1 MVKVRDVHKLIEG
14 DDVDLRQWLQRLQD
28 KVEISDPAG
37 LMKLAELSYSLEQ
50 NTPSGQ
56 NLWAEGASSFHT
68 GLEMAEILADL
79 HMDTDCLK
87 AAVIY
92 RAVREGQATLGD
104 VVAVAGEGIANL
116 IDGVLQMAAI
126 SAVMNADKRMVLGQ
140 SSNQLENLR
149 RMLVAMVD
157 DVRVALIKLAE
168 RTCAI
173 RAVKDAPEE
182 KKQKVAREVFDVY
195 APLAHRLGIGHIK
208 WELEDLSFRYL
219 QPHAYKKIARLLDE
233 KRLDREGYINTVI
246 DRLQSSLISV
256 GIDGEISGRAKHIFS
271 IWRKMKRKRIDFYQ
285 VYDVRAVRVL
295 VPEVRDCYAVLGI
308 VHNLW
313 QHIPKEFD
321 DYIAA
326 PKENGYRSLHTAV
339 LGPDGKVLEV
349 QIRTQN
355 MHDEAEL
362 GVCAHWRYKEGETKS
377 RESYEDKITWL
388 RQVLEWQEELGDTDV
403 SSVISQFSEDIVEE
417 RVYVFTPDGHV
428 VDLAQGATPL
438 DFAYH
443 VHTEV
448 GHSCRGAK
456 VNGRIVPLSYNLKT
470 GEQVTII
477 KGNEEKPSRD
487 WLNPSLGYLSTARAR
502 AKAIHWFKRQDR
514 SQNITDGKAIL
525 DKEFHRLDVGQVD
538 LDSLT
543 DAFSVNSVDDIYA
556 SVGAGDLRVGQVL
569 NVIQSAIESEPE
581 QGVLPFDLRKPE
593 VNKSDTDFTVDGVSN
608 ILTNIAGCCK
618 PVPGDD
624 VIGYVSYGRGVTV
637 HRDDCAELKRLM
649 ESNRERLVEV
659 NWAKRDD
666 RVYSVEI
673 YIKAYDRQGLL
684 MDVTSAVSHEKV
696 NLTAVNTSS
705 DHGTGTA
712 TMLLTVEVPSL
723 ERLGGLLGK
732 INQLPNIVEVKRY
745 HASGGQS

>member
-1 MVKVRDVHKLIEG
+1 MVKVRDVHKLIEEG
-14 DDVDLRQWLQRLQD
+14 DINLQDWLQRLQE
-28 KVEISDPAG
+28 KVEISDPEG

-50 NTPSGQ
+50 NMSAGD
-56 NLWAEGASSFHT
+56 NLWVEGASSFNT

-92 RAVREGQATLGD
+92 RAVREGQTTLAE
-104 VVAVAGEGIANL
+104 VVKVAGEGIANL

-182 KKQKVAREVFDVY
+182 KKQKVAKEVFDVY

-233 KRLDREGYINTVI
+233 KRLVREDYITTVI
-246 DRLQSSLISV
+246 DNLQTSLGSV
-256 GIDGEISGRAKHIFS
+256 GIDGDISGRAKHIFS

-349 QIRTQN
+349 QIRTQD

-362 GVCAHWRYKEGETKS
+362 GVCAHWRYKEGSTKS

-456 VNGRIVPLSYNLKT
+456 VNGRIVPLTYTLKT

-477 KGNEEKPSRD
+477 KSNEAKPSRD
-487 WLNPSLGYLSTARAR
+487 WLNPSLGYLGTARAR

-514 SQNITDGKAIL
+514 TQNIVDGKAIL
-525 DKEFHRLDVGQVD
+525 EKEFQRLDVGKID
-538 LDSLT
+538 LNDFT
-543 DAFSVNSVDDIYA
+543 QAFSVKSVEDIYA
-556 SVGAGDLRVGQVL
+556 AVGAGDLRVGQVL
-569 NVIQSAIESEPE
+569 NAIQSAIESEPE
-581 QGVLPFDLRKPE
+581 QGVLPFDLRKPQ

-637 HRDDCAELKRLM
+637 HRDDCIELKRLM
-649 ESNRERLVEV
+649 ETNRERVVEV
-659 NWAKRDD
+659 NWSKRND
-666 RVYSVEI
+666 RIYSVEI
-673 YIKAYDRQGLL
+673 FVKAYDRQGLL
-684 MDVTSAVSHEKV
+684 MDVTSAITHEKV

-705 DHGTGTA
+705 DYGTGTA

-723 ERLGGLLGK
+723 ECLGSLLGK
-732 INQLPNIVEVKRY
+732 INQLPNVVDVKRY
-745 HASGGQS
+745 HASGG

>member
-1 MVKVRDVHKLIEG
+1 MVKVRDVHTQIEDG
-14 DDVDLRQWLQRLQD
+14 SVDLTHWLQGLKD
-28 KVEISDPAG
+28 KVEISDPEG
-37 LMKLAELSYSLEQ
+37 LLELAELSLSLEQ
-50 NTPSGQ
+50 KTPAGK
-56 NLWAEGASSFHT
+56 NLWAAGASSFHT

-92 RAVREGQATLGD
+92 RAVREGQTTLSE
-104 VVAVAGEGIANL
+104 VVSVAGEDIANL

-173 RAVKDAPEE
+173 RAVKDAPQAKRE
-182 KKQKVAREVFDVY
+182 KVAKEVFDVY

-233 KRLDREGYINTVI
+233 KRLDREDYITTVI
-246 DRLQSSLISV
+246 DKLEQSLASV
-256 GIDGEISGRAKHIFS
+256 NIEGDISGRAKHIFS

-295 VPEVRDCYAVLGI
+295 VPDVRDCYAVLGI

-349 QIRTQN
+349 QIRTQD

-362 GVCAHWRYKEGETKS
+362 GVCAHWRYKEGATKS

-403 SSVISQFSEDIVEE
+403 SSVVSQFSEDIVEE
-417 RVYVFTPDGHV
+417 RVYVFTPEGHV

-456 VNGRIVPLSYNLKT
+456 VNGRIVPLNYNLKT

-477 KGNEEKPSRD
+477 KGNEESPSRD
-487 WLNPSLGYLSTARAR
+487 WLNPSLGYLGTARAR
-502 AKAIHWFKRQDR
+502 AKAINWFKRQDR
-514 SQNITDGKAIL
+514 TQNIADGKAIL
-525 DKEFHRLDVGQVD
+525 AKEFHRLDVGKVD
-538 LDSLT
+538 LDTLT
-543 DAFSVNSVDDIYA
+543 ESFNVKSAEDVYA
-556 SVGAGDLRVGQVL
+556 AVGAGDLRVGQVL

-581 QGVLPFDLRKPE
+581 QGVLPFDLRKPH

-637 HRDDCAELKRLM
+637 HRFDCSELKRLV
-649 ESNRERLVEV
+649 ETNRERLVEV
-659 NWAKRDD
+659 NWSKRNDS
-666 RVYSVEI
+666 VYSVEI

-684 MDVTSAVSHEKV
+684 MDVTSVMMHEKV
-696 NLTAVNTSS
+696 NVTAVNTSS
-705 DHGTGTA
+705 DHATGTA

-723 ERLGGLLGK
+723 EKLGGVLGK

-745 HASGGQS
+745 HPSGG

>member
-1 MVKVRDVHKLIEG
+1 MVKVRDVHTQIEDG
-14 DDVDLRQWLQRLQD
+14 AVDLQHWLQGLQG
-28 KVEISDPAG
+28 KVEISDPEG
-37 LMKLAELSYSLEQ
+37 LLAIAELSLSLEQ
-50 NTPSGQ
+50 QTPDGK
-56 NLWAEGASSFHT
+56 NLWAESASSFHT

-79 HMDTDCLK
+79 HVDTDCIK

-92 RAVREGQATLGD
+92 RAVREGQTTLSE
-104 VVAVAGEGIANL
+104 VVAIAGEDIANL

-173 RAVKDAPEE
+173 RAVKDAPQE
-182 KKQKVAREVFDVY
+182 KREKVAKEVFDVY

-233 KRLDREGYINTVI
+233 KRLDREDYITTVI
-246 DRLQSSLISV
+246 DKLEQSLTSV
-256 GIDGEISGRAKHIFS
+256 DIEGDISGRAKHIFS

-285 VYDVRAVRVL
+285 IYDVRAVRVL
-295 VPEVRDCYAVLGI
+295 VPDIRDCYAVLGI

-349 QIRTQN
+349 QIRTQD

-362 GVCAHWRYKEGETKS
+362 GVCAHWRYKEGTTKS

-403 SSVISQFSEDIVEE
+403 SSVVSQFSEDIIEE
-417 RVYVFTPDGHV
+417 RVYVFTPEGHV
-428 VDLAQGATPL
+428 VDLSQGATPL

-456 VNGRIVPLSYNLKT
+456 VNGRIVPLNYKLKT
-470 GEQVTII
+470 GEQVAII
-477 KGNEEKPSRD
+477 KGNEESPSRD
-487 WLNPSLGYLSTARAR
+487 WLNPSLGYLGTARAR

-514 SQNITDGKAIL
+514 TQNIADGKAIL
-525 DKEFHRLDVGQVD
+525 DKEFHRLDVGKVD
-538 LDSLT
+538 LDSLSES
-543 DAFSVNSVDDIYA
+543 FSVKSAEDIYA
-556 SVGAGDLRVGQVL
+556 AVGAGDLRVGQVL

-581 QGVLPFDLRKPE
+581 QGVLPFDLRKPQ

-637 HRDDCAELKRLM
+637 HRYDCAELKRLV
-649 ESNRERLVEV
+649 ETNRERLVEV
-659 NWAKRDD
+659 NWSKRNDS
-666 RVYSVEI
+666 VYSVEV

-684 MDVTSAVSHEKV
+684 MDVTSVMMHEKV
-696 NLTAVNTSS
+696 NVTAVNTSS
-705 DHGTGTA
+705 DHSSGTA
-712 TMLLTVEVPSL
+712 TMLLKVEVPSL
-723 ERLGGLLGK
+723 EKLGDLLGK

-745 HASGGQS
+745 HPSGG

>member
-1 MVKVRDVHKLIEG
+1 MVKVRDVHKLIEEG
-14 DDVDLRQWLQRLQD
+14 DINLQDWLARLQT
-28 KVEISDPAG
+28 KVEISDPEG
-37 LMKLAELSYSLEQ
+37 LMELAELSYSLEQ
-50 NTPSGQ
+50 DMSAGD
-56 NLWAEGASSFHT
+56 NLWVEGASSFNT
-68 GLEMAEILADL
+68 GLEMAEILAGL

-92 RAVREGQATLGD
+92 RAVREGQTTL
-104 VVAVAGEGIANL
+104 VEVKKVAGEHIANL

-126 SAVMNADKRMVLGQ
+126 SAIMNADKRMVLGQ

-182 KKQKVAREVFDVY
+182 KKQKVAKEVFDVY

-233 KRLDREGYINTVI
+233 KRLVREDYITTVI
-246 DRLQSSLISV
+246 DNLQSSLISV
-256 GIDGEISGRAKHIFS
+256 GIDGGISGRAKHIYS

-285 VYDVRAVRVL
+285 IYDVRAVRVL

-362 GVCAHWRYKEGETKS
+362 GVCAHWRYKEGSTKS

-403 SSVISQFSEDIVEE
+403 SSVISQFSEDIVDE

-456 VNGRIVPLSYNLKT
+456 VNGRIVPLTYTLKT
-470 GEQVTII
+470 GEQVTVI
-477 KGNEEKPSRD
+477 KSNEAKPSRD
-487 WLNPSLGYLSTARAR
+487 WLNPSLGYLGTARAR

-514 SQNITDGKAIL
+514 TQNIVDGKAIL
-525 DKEFHRLDVGQVD
+525 EKEFHRLDVGKID
-538 LDSLT
+538 LT
-543 DAFSVNSVDDIYA
+543 DFTQVFSVKSVEDVYA
-556 SVGAGDLRVGQVL
+556 AVGAGDLRVGQVL
-569 NVIQSAIESEPE
+569 NAIQSAIESEPE
-581 QGVLPFDLRKPE
+581 QGVLPFDLRKPQI
-593 VNKSDTDFTVDGVSN
+593 NKSDADFTVDGVSN

-637 HRDDCAELKRLM
+637 HRDDCVELKRLM
-649 ESNRERLVEV
+649 ETNRERVVEV
-659 NWAKRDD
+659 NWSKRNDS
-666 RVYSVEI
+666 VYSVEI
-673 YIKAYDRQGLL
+673 FIKAYDRQGLL
-684 MDVTSAVSHEKV
+684 MDVTSAVTHEKV
-696 NLTAVNTSS
+696 NVTAVNTSS

-723 ERLGGLLGK
+723 ECLGGLLGK
-732 INQLPNIVEVKRY
+732 INQLPNVVDVKRY
-745 HASGGQS
+745 HASGG

>member
-1 MVKVRDVHKLIEG
+1 MVKVRDVHKLIEEG
-14 DDVDLRQWLQRLQD
+14 DINLQDWLKRLQD
-28 KVEISDPAG
+28 KVEISDPKG
-37 LMKLAELSYSLEQ
+37 LMKLAELSCSLEQ
-50 NTPSGQ
+50 GMSVGD
-56 NLWAEGASSFHT
+56 NLWAEGASSFNT

-92 RAVREGQATLGD
+92 RAVREGQTTLAD
-104 VVAVAGEGIANL
+104 VVNIAGDGIASL

-182 KKQKVAREVFDVY
+182 KKQKVAKEVFDVY
-195 APLAHRLGIGHIK
+195 APLAHRLGIGHLK

-233 KRLDREGYINTVI
+233 KRLDREDYITTVV
-246 DRLQSSLISV
+246 DKLQSSLVSV
-256 GIDGEISGRAKHIFS
+256 GIDGGISGRAKHIFS

-349 QIRTQN
+349 QIRTQD

-362 GVCAHWRYKEGETKS
+362 GVCAHWRYKEGATKS
-377 RESYEDKITWL
+377 RESYDDKITWL

-456 VNGRIVPLSYNLKT
+456 VNGRIVPLSYILKT
-470 GEQVTII
+470 GEQVAII
-477 KGNEEKPSRD
+477 KSNEAKPSRD
-487 WLNPSLGYLSTARAR
+487 WLNPSLGYIGTARAR

-514 SQNITDGKAIL
+514 AQNIVDGKAIL
-525 DKEFHRLDVGQVD
+525 DKEFQRLDVGKIDLEDFTQV
-538 LDSLT
+538 
-543 DAFSVNSVDDIYA
+543 FSVKSVEDIYA
-556 SVGAGDLRVGQVL
+556 AVGAGDLRIGQVL
-569 NVIQSAIESEPE
+569 NAIQSAIESEPE
-581 QGVLPFDLRKPE
+581 QGVLPFDLRKPQ

-637 HRDDCAELKRLM
+637 HRDDCIELKRLM
-649 ESNRERLVEV
+649 ETNRERVVEV
-659 NWAKRDD
+659 NWSKRND

-673 YIKAYDRQGLL
+673 FVKAYDRQGLL
-684 MDVTSAVSHEKV
+684 MDVTSAIAHEKV

-705 DHGTGTA
+705 NHGTGTA

-723 ERLGGLLGK
+723 ECLGGLLGK
-732 INQLPNIVEVKRY
+732 INQLPNVVDVKRY
-745 HASGGQS
+745 HASGQ

>member
-1 MVKVRDVHKLIEG
+1 MVKVRDVHKLIEEG
-14 DDVDLRQWLQRLQD
+14 DINLQDWLKRLQD
-28 KVEISDPAG
+28 KVEISDPKG

-50 NTPSGQ
+50 GMSVGD
-56 NLWAEGASSFHT
+56 NLWAEGASSFNT

-92 RAVREGQATLGD
+92 RAVREGQTTLAD
-104 VVAVAGEGIANL
+104 VVNIAGDGIASL

-182 KKQKVAREVFDVY
+182 KKQKVAKEVFDVY
-195 APLAHRLGIGHIK
+195 APLAHRLGIGHLK

-233 KRLDREGYINTVI
+233 KRLDREDYITTVV
-246 DRLQSSLISV
+246 DNLQSSLISV
-256 GIDGEISGRAKHIFS
+256 GIDGGISGRAKHIFS

-349 QIRTQN
+349 QIRTQD

-362 GVCAHWRYKEGETKS
+362 GVCAHWRYKEGATKS

-456 VNGRIVPLSYNLKT
+456 VNGRIVPLSYTLKT
-470 GEQVTII
+470 GEQVAII
-477 KGNEEKPSRD
+477 KSNEAKPSRD
-487 WLNPSLGYLSTARAR
+487 WLNPSLGYIGTARAR

-514 SQNITDGKAIL
+514 AQNIVDGKAIL
-525 DKEFHRLDVGQVD
+525 DKEFQRLDVGKID
-538 LDSLT
+538 LEDFT
-543 DAFSVNSVDDIYA
+543 QAFSVKSVEDIYA
-556 SVGAGDLRVGQVL
+556 AVGAGDLRVGQVL
-569 NVIQSAIESEPE
+569 NAIQSAIESEPE
-581 QGVLPFDLRKPE
+581 QGVLPFDLRKPQ

-637 HRDDCAELKRLM
+637 HRDDCIELKRLM
-649 ESNRERLVEV
+649 ETNRERVVEV
-659 NWAKRDD
+659 NWSKRND

-673 YIKAYDRQGLL
+673 FVKAYDRQGLL
-684 MDVTSAVSHEKV
+684 MDVTSAIAHEKV

-705 DHGTGTA
+705 NHGTGTA

-723 ERLGGLLGK
+723 ECLGGLLGK
-732 INQLPNIVEVKRY
+732 INQLPNVVDVKRY
-745 HASGGQS
+745 HASGQ

>member
-1 MVKVRDVHKLIEG
+1 MVKVRDVHKLIEEG
-14 DDVDLRQWLQRLQD
+14 DINLQDWLRRLQE
-28 KVEISDPAG
+28 KVEISDPEG
-37 LMKLAELSYSLEQ
+37 LLRLAELSYALEQ
-50 NTPSGQ
+50 DMPAGD
-56 NLWAEGASSFHT
+56 NLWVEGASSFNT
-68 GLEMAEILADL
+68 GLEMAEILAGL

-92 RAVREGQATLGD
+92 RSVREGQTTLAEVGK
-104 VVAVAGEGIANL
+104 VAGEGIANL

-182 KKQKVAREVFDVY
+182 KKQKVAKEVFDVY

-233 KRLDREGYINTVI
+233 KRLDREDYITTVI
-246 DRLQSSLISV
+246 DKLQSSLITV
-256 GIDGEISGRAKHIFS
+256 GIEGDISGRAKHIYS

-362 GVCAHWRYKEGETKS
+362 GVCAHWRYKEGSTKS

-448 GHSCRGAK
+448 GHCCRGAK
-456 VNGRIVPLSYNLKT
+456 VNGRIVPLTYTLKT

-477 KGNEEKPSRD
+477 KSNEAKPSRD
-487 WLNPSLGYLSTARAR
+487 WLNPSLGYLGTARAR

-514 SQNITDGKAIL
+514 TQNIIDGKAIL
-525 DKEFHRLDVGQVD
+525 EKEFSRLDVGKID
-538 LDSLT
+538 LDGFT
-543 DAFSVNSVDDIYA
+543 EVFSVKSVEDIYA
-556 SVGAGDLRVGQVL
+556 AVGAGDLRVGQVL
-569 NVIQSAIESEPE
+569 NAIQSAIESEPE
-581 QGVLPFDLRKPE
+581 QGVLPFDLRKPQ

-624 VIGYVSYGRGVTV
+624 VVGYVSYGRGVTV
-637 HRDDCAELKRLM
+637 HRDDCIELKRLM
-649 ESNRERLVEV
+649 DTNRERIVEV
-659 NWAKRDD
+659 NWSKRND
-666 RVYSVEI
+666 RIYSVEI
-673 YIKAYDRQGLL
+673 FVKAYDRQGLL
-684 MDVTSAVSHEKV
+684 MDVTSAITHEKV

-705 DHGTGTA
+705 DHGAGTA

-723 ERLGGLLGK
+723 ECLGGLLGK
-732 INQLPNIVEVKRY
+732 INQLPNVVDVKRY
-745 HASGGQS
+745 HASGG

>member
-14 DDVDLRQWLQRLQD
+14 DDVNLQHWLQRLNE
-28 KVEISDPAG
+28 KVEISDPDG
-37 LMKLAELSYSLEQ
+37 LMKLAELSCSLEQ
-50 NTPSGQ
+50 NTPTGK

-92 RAVREGQATLGD
+92 RAVREGQTTLGD
-104 VVAVAGEGIANL
+104 VVAIAGEGIANL

-173 RAVKDAPEE
+173 RAVKDAPEQ

-195 APLAHRLGIGHIK
+195 APLAHRLGIGHLK

-233 KRLDREGYINTVI
+233 KRLDREGYINSVI
-246 DRLQSSLISV
+246 DSLQTSLVSV

-362 GVCAHWRYKEGETKS
+362 GVCAHWRYKEGDTKS

-403 SSVISQFSEDIVEE
+403 SSVISQFSEDIIEE

-428 VDLAQGATPL
+428 VDLPQGATPL

-448 GHSCRGAK
+448 GHRCRGAK

-470 GEQVTII
+470 GEQVAII
-477 KGNEEKPSRD
+477 KGNEERPSRD

-525 DKEFHRLDVGQVD
+525 DKEFHRLDVGKVD
-538 LDSLT
+538 LESLT
-543 DAFSVNSVDDIYA
+543 DSFNVKSVEDIYA

-569 NVIQSAIESEPE
+569 NVIQSSIESEPE
-581 QGVLPFDLRKPE
+581 QGILPFDLRKPE

-637 HRDDCAELKRLM
+637 HRDDCVELKRLM
-649 ESNRERLVEV
+649 ESDQERLVEV

-684 MDVTSAVSHEKV
+684 MDVTSAISHEKV

-705 DHGTGTA
+705 DHGAGTA
-712 TMLLTVEVPSL
+712 IMLLTVEVPSL

-732 INQLPNIVEVKRY
+732 INQLPNVVEVRRY
-745 HASGGQS
+745 HASSGQS

>member
-1 MVKVRDVHKLIEG
+1 MVKVRDVHKLIEEG
-14 DDVDLRQWLQRLQD
+14 DINLQDWLARLQTN
-28 KVEISDPAG
+28 VEISDPEG
-37 LMKLAELSYSLEQ
+37 VMELAELSYSLEQ
-50 NTPSGQ
+50 GMSAGD
-56 NLWAEGASSFHT
+56 NLWAEGASSFNT
-68 GLEMAEILADL
+68 GLEMAEILAGL

-92 RAVREGQATLGD
+92 RAVREGQTTL
-104 VVAVAGEGIANL
+104 VEVKKVAGEGIANL

-126 SAVMNADKRMVLGQ
+126 SAIMNADKRMVLGQ

-182 KKQKVAREVFDVY
+182 KKQKVAKEVFDVY

-233 KRLDREGYINTVI
+233 KRLDREDYITTVI
-246 DRLQSSLISV
+246 DNLQSSLISV
-256 GIDGEISGRAKHIFS
+256 GIDGGISGRAKHIYS

-285 VYDVRAVRVL
+285 IYDVRAVRVL

-362 GVCAHWRYKEGETKS
+362 GVCAHWRYKEGSTKS

-403 SSVISQFSEDIVEE
+403 SSVISQFSEDIVDE

-456 VNGRIVPLSYNLKT
+456 VNGRIVPLTYTLKT
-470 GEQVTII
+470 GEQVTVI
-477 KGNEEKPSRD
+477 KSNEAKPSRD
-487 WLNPSLGYLSTARAR
+487 WLNPSLGYLGTARAR

-514 SQNITDGKAIL
+514 TQNIVDGKAIL
-525 DKEFHRLDVGQVD
+525 EKEFHRLDVGRID
-538 LDSLT
+538 LT
-543 DAFSVNSVDDIYA
+543 DFTQVFNVKSVEDVYA
-556 SVGAGDLRVGQVL
+556 AVGAGDLRVGQVL
-569 NVIQSAIESEPE
+569 NAIQSAIESEPE
-581 QGVLPFDLRKPE
+581 QGVLPFDLRKPQI
-593 VNKSDTDFTVDGVSN
+593 NKSDADFTVDGVSN

-637 HRDDCAELKRLM
+637 HRDDCIELKRLM
-649 ESNRERLVEV
+649 ETNRERVVEV
-659 NWAKRDD
+659 NWSKRNDS
-666 RVYSVEI
+666 VYSVEI
-673 YIKAYDRQGLL
+673 FIKAYDRQGLL
-684 MDVTSAVSHEKV
+684 MDVTSAVTHEKV
-696 NLTAVNTSS
+696 NVTAVNTSS

-723 ERLGGLLGK
+723 ECLGGLLGK
-732 INQLPNIVEVKRY
+732 INQLPNVVDVKRY
-745 HASGGQS
+745 HASGG

>member
-1 MVKVRDVHKLIEG
+1 MVKVRDVHTLIEEG
-14 DDVDLRQWLQRLQD
+14 DINLQDWLARLQD
-28 KVEISDPAG
+28 KVEISDPEG

-50 NTPSGQ
+50 DMSAGD
-56 NLWAEGASSFHT
+56 NLWAEGASSFNT

-92 RAVREGQATLGD
+92 RAVREGQTTLAE
-104 VVAVAGEGIANL
+104 VVKVAGEGIANL

-182 KKQKVAREVFDVY
+182 KKQKVAKEVFDVY

-233 KRLDREGYINTVI
+233 KRLDREDYITTVI
-246 DRLQSSLISV
+246 DKLQTSLISV
-256 GIDGEISGRAKHIFS
+256 GIDGDISGRAKHIFS

-362 GVCAHWRYKEGETKS
+362 GVCAHWRYKDGSTKS

-456 VNGRIVPLSYNLKT
+456 VNGRIVPLTYTLKT

-477 KGNEEKPSRD
+477 KSNDAKPSRD
-487 WLNPSLGYLSTARAR
+487 WLNPSLGYLGTARAR

-514 SQNITDGKAIL
+514 TQNIVDGKAIL
-525 DKEFHRLDVGQVD
+525 DKEFQRLDVGKID
-538 LDSLT
+538 LDDFT
-543 DAFSVNSVDDIYA
+543 QVFSVKSVDDIYA
-556 SVGAGDLRVGQVL
+556 AVGAGDLRVGQVL
-569 NVIQSAIESEPE
+569 NAIQSAIESEPE
-581 QGVLPFDLRKPE
+581 QGVLPFDLRKPQ

-637 HRDDCAELKRLM
+637 HRDDCIELKRLM
-649 ESNRERLVEV
+649 ETNRERVVEV
-659 NWAKRDD
+659 NWSKRND

-673 YIKAYDRQGLL
+673 FVKAYDRQGLL
-684 MDVTSAVSHEKV
+684 MDVTSAISHEKV

-705 DHGTGTA
+705 NHGTGTA

-723 ERLGGLLGK
+723 ECLGSLLGK
-732 INQLPNIVEVKRY
+732 INQLPNVVDVKRY
-745 HASGGQS
+745 HASGE

>member
-1 MVKVRDVHKLIEG
+1 MVKVRDVHKLIEEG
-14 DDVDLRQWLQRLQD
+14 DINLQDWLQRLQE
-28 KVEISDPAG
+28 KVEISDPEG

-50 NTPSGQ
+50 DMSAGD
-56 NLWAEGASSFHT
+56 NLWVEGASSFNT

-79 HMDTDCLK
+79 HVDTDCLK

-92 RAVREGQATLGD
+92 RAVREGQTTLAD
-104 VVAVAGEGIANL
+104 VVKIAGESIANL

-182 KKQKVAREVFDVY
+182 KKQKVAKEVFDVY

-233 KRLDREGYINTVI
+233 KRLVREDYITTVI
-246 DRLQSSLISV
+246 DKLQSSLGSV
-256 GIDGEISGRAKHIFS
+256 EIDGDISGRAKHIYS

-295 VPEVRDCYAVLGI
+295 VPEVKDCYAVLGI

-362 GVCAHWRYKEGETKS
+362 GVCAHWRYKEGSTKS

-456 VNGRIVPLSYNLKT
+456 VNGRIVPLTYTLKT

-477 KGNEEKPSRD
+477 KSNEARPSRD
-487 WLNPSLGYLSTARAR
+487 WLNPSLGYLGTARAR

-514 SQNITDGKAIL
+514 TQNIVDGKAIL
-525 DKEFHRLDVGQVD
+525 EKEFQRLDVGKIDLADFTQV
-538 LDSLT
+538 
-543 DAFSVNSVDDIYA
+543 FSVKSEEDIYA
-556 SVGAGDLRVGQVL
+556 AVGAGDLRVGQVL
-569 NVIQSAIESEPE
+569 NAIQSAIESEPE
-581 QGVLPFDLRKPE
+581 QGVLPFDLRKPQ

-637 HRDDCAELKRLM
+637 HRDDCIELKRLM
-649 ESNRERLVEV
+649 ETNRERVVEV
-659 NWAKRDD
+659 NWSKRND
-666 RVYSVEI
+666 RIYSVEI
-673 YIKAYDRQGLL
+673 FIKAYDRQGLL
-684 MDVTSAVSHEKV
+684 MDVTSTITHEKV

-705 DHGTGTA
+705 DYGTGTA

-723 ERLGGLLGK
+723 ECLGGLLGK
-732 INQLPNIVEVKRY
+732 INQLPNVVDVKRY
-745 HASGGQS
+745 HASGG

>member
-1 MVKVRDVHKLIEG
+1 MVKVRDVHKLIEEG
-14 DDVDLRQWLQRLQD
+14 DINLQDWLRRLQA
-28 KVEISDPAG
+28 KVEISDPEG
-37 LMKLAELSYSLEQ
+37 LMELAELSYSLEQ
-50 NTPSGQ
+50 DMSAGD
-56 NLWAEGASSFHT
+56 NLWVEGASSFNT
-68 GLEMAEILADL
+68 GLEMAEILAGL

-92 RAVREGQATLGD
+92 RAVREGQTTL
-104 VVAVAGEGIANL
+104 VEVEKVAGVGIANL

-126 SAVMNADKRMVLGQ
+126 SAIMNADKRMVLGQ

-182 KKQKVAREVFDVY
+182 KKQKVAKEVFDVY

-233 KRLDREGYINTVI
+233 KRLDREDYITTVI
-246 DRLQSSLISV
+246 DNLQSSLISV
-256 GIDGEISGRAKHIFS
+256 GIDGCISGRAKHIYS
-271 IWRKMKRKRIDFYQ
+271 IWRKMKRKRIDFFQ
-285 VYDVRAVRVL
+285 IYDVRAVRVL

-362 GVCAHWRYKEGETKS
+362 GVCAHWRYKEGSTKS

-403 SSVISQFSEDIVEE
+403 SSVISQFSEDIVDE

-456 VNGRIVPLSYNLKT
+456 VNGRIVPLTYTLKT
-470 GEQVTII
+470 GEQVTVI
-477 KGNEEKPSRD
+477 KSNEAKPSRD
-487 WLNPSLGYLSTARAR
+487 WLNPSLGYLGTARAR

-514 SQNITDGKAIL
+514 TQNIVDGKAIL
-525 DKEFHRLDVGQVD
+525 EKEFHRLDVGKIDLNDFTQV
-538 LDSLT
+538 
-543 DAFSVNSVDDIYA
+543 FSVKSVEDVYA
-556 SVGAGDLRVGQVL
+556 AVGAGDLRVGQVL
-569 NVIQSAIESEPE
+569 NAIQSAIESEPE
-581 QGVLPFDLRKPE
+581 QGVLPFDLRKPQ

-618 PVPGDD
+618 PVPGVD
-624 VIGYVSYGRGVTV
+624 VIGYVSYGLCVTF
-637 HRDDCAELKRLM
+637 HRDDCIELKRLM
-649 ESNRERLVEV
+649 ETNRERVVEV
-659 NWAKRDD
+659 NWSKRNDS
-666 RVYSVEI
+666 VYSVEI
-673 YIKAYDRQGLL
+673 FIKAYARHGVL
-684 MDVTSAVSHEKV
+684 MDVTSVLSHDKV
-696 NLTAVNTSS
+696 NVTAVNTSS
-705 DHGTGTA
+705 DLGSGTA
-712 TMLLTVEVPSL
+712 TMLLTVEVPRL
-723 ERLGGLLGK
+723 ECLGGLLGT
-732 INQLPNIVEVKRY
+732 INQLPNVVDVQRY
-745 HASGGQS
+745 HASGC